1 MACWACCGKGFQ
13 DFPYPP
19 RLRCFDLAPTHPLYF
34 LWWRRSRSKRF
45 TMCISTEPAKFWKTS
60 CTATSEDGPAPL
72 LSPAPHRSC
81 SCSCS
86 RSCSRSCSCCC
97 SCCCCCCCCRCCCR
111 CCCHCCDCDYDYD
124 CYDDEV
130 DNHDDCYVVGAFD
143 FFAVEYLSLWCSDAR
158 ASIAFI
164 TLNSKRRPGV
174 LPRK

>member
-1 MACWACCGKGFQ
+1 MLRLST
-13 DFPYPP
+13 YPSSILFVVAAKQIQALYHVYFY
-19 RLRCFDLAPTHPLYF
+19 RTCKILENILYRNLRRWT
-34 LWWRRSRSKRF
+34 R
-45 TMCISTEPAKFWKTS
+45 
-60 CTATSEDGPAPL
+60 PL